1 MPTLSLNN
9 GFAMKRWPEPEVWAE
24 LIANRMGVTDV
35 QLSLDLIDL
44 TGGVERQ
51 DDQASRIRN
60 ACESNGIEISSVFSG
75 LSEYCANMLLHPDA
89 EMRLAAVER
98 YKRGIEFSALVG
110 ADTFG
115 GHMGAYSVADYHNPA
130 RRQALAEEQ
139 LDHVSALSNYAGQAG
154 LRYLLW
160 EPMPVAREFPSTIAE
175 CLSLAEQFA
184 EMNGATVAY
193 CYDVGHACRPDL
205 PEAEQDP
212 YLWLTRL
219 SHLSPI
225 VHLQQTDG
233 KRDYHW
239 CFTDEANAVGIIH
252 PEQVRTTI
260 AKAPASVV
268 THLTIEVFPTF
279 ETPDEQVLADV
290 ASSCEYWR
298 DGDVTLTYGQR
309 LGV

>member
-24 LIANRMGVTDV
+24 LIANQMRVADV
-35 QLSLDLIDL
+35 QLSLDLVDL
-44 TGGVERQ
+44 SGPATWVEA
-51 DDQASRIRN
+51 QAARIRK
-60 ACESNGIEISSVFSG
+60 ACANEGIVISSVFSG
-75 LSEYCANMLLHPDA
+75 LVDYSANMLLHPDG
-89 EMRLAAVER
+89 EMRLAALER
-98 YKRGIEFSALVG
+98 YKRGIEFCALVG

-115 GHMGAYSVADYHNPA
+115 GHMGAYSVADYGNPA

-139 LDHVSALSNYAGQAG
+139 LDHVSALSDHAGRAG
-154 LRYLLW
+154 LRYVLW

-175 CLSLAEQFA
+175 CLGHAERFA
-184 EMNGATVAY
+184 GMGGATVAY
-193 CYDVGHACRPDL
+193 CYDVGHACRADL

-239 CFTDEANAVGIIH
+239 CFTEETNAIGIIH
-252 PEQVRTTI
+252 PNVVQDTL
-260 AKAPASVV
+260 AKATGSVV
-268 THLTIEVFPTF
+268 THLTLEVFPPF
-279 ETPDEQVLADV
+279 EAEDEKVLADV
-290 ASSCEYWR
+290 ISSCNYWR
-298 DGDVTLTYGQR
+298 GKT
-309 LGV
+309 